1 MGGQS
6 DLDIFRIHRT
16 FNLRY
21 IQNRVGEKIYQS
33 LLGNRYET
41 VLWIRIKIKIGP
53 VFRTFVNPDSYPNA
67 DPDPHR

>member
-33 LLGNRYET
+33 YWVTGMKQCYGLGSKSKLDPYS
-41 VLWIRIKIKIGP
+41 GP
-53 VFRTFVNPDSYPNA
+53 L
-67 DPDPHR
+67 

>member
-41 VLWIRIKIKIGP
+41 VLWIRIIIKI
-53 VFRTFVNPDSYPNA
+53 
-67 DPDPHR
+67 